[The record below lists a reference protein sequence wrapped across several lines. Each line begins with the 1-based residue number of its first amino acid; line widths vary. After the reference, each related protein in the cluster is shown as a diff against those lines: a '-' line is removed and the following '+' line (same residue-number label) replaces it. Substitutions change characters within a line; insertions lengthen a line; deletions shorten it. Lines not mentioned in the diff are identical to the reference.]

1 MVLQYFYSDIITIAI
16 AYILFWAVIIILIIY
31 PKLRLKKISERIK
44 KLEKNLKEQTDIWE
58 WRKLKLLL

>member
-1 MVLQYFYSDIITIAI
+1 MVLQYFYSDIITITI

-44 KLEKNLKEQTDIWE
+44 KLEKNLKEQTDI
-58 WRKLKLLL
+58 